1 LTALRAC
8 AMSDL
13 RTAGIKARLFMPRRR
28 SRARGSARAIRM
40 NRLVICIVAVE
51 FSTVAATCFVT
62 SLIYFKMVL
71 TAWPPA
77 EQYVAAAL
85 IIAGIVSIASLGF
98 KQHLAIQAQPRDRY
112 FWSALGA
119 ATLAFSCFLSLLF
132 LFKIADWYS
141 RGTFLFQFLSVSA
154 ALLVARGS
162 IHTYVY
168 SAIKSGSV
176 EARKA
181 VLVGDAKANSRIVK
195 RLQQFGV
202 RYAGV
207 LPFPQADHKGN
218 ASAGALALNVD
229 AFVDQCRAVNPDDVI
244 FLTAPTDLPR
254 IAGLVDALSVLP
266 VTAHIVPTEVND
278 LWTSAKSANLGETAT
293 IQVLRPPLSDFD
305 QTAKRAFDICVAGFS
320 LIALSPLLF
329 MVSLAIKL
337 DSPGPIL
344 FRQNRHGYNNEVI
357 PVLKFRTMTVVE
369 DGETTKTFTQAKAND
384 VRLTRLGRMLR
395 QTNID
400 ELTQLFNVLQGQMSI
415 VGPRPHPIAL
425 NAMFQERIA
434 LFSRR
439 HKVKPGLTGWAQVHG
454 WRGETETVEKMRQ
467 RVEHD
472 LYYIEHWSFL
482 MDLKIILMTLFSKS
496 AYHNAC

>member
-1 LTALRAC
+1 MTDLRAF
-8 AMSDL
+8 SI
-13 RTAGIKARLFMPRRR
+13 RSRLFMPLRP
-28 SRARGSARAIRM
+28 RAQGSARAIRM
-40 NRLVICIVAVE
+40 NQLVIRIVAIE
-51 FSTVAATCFVT
+51 FLTVAATCFAT
-62 SLIYFKMVL
+62 SLIYFKMVF

-85 IIAGIVSIASLGF
+85 IIASIVSIASLGF
-98 KQHLAIQAQPRDRY
+98 KQHVAIQAQPRDHY

-119 ATLAFSCFLSLLF
+119 ATLAFSSFLSLLF

-168 SAIKSGSV
+168 RAIRSGSI

-181 VLVGDAKANSRIVK
+181 VLVGDAKANSHIV
-195 RLQQFGV
+195 RELQKFGV
-202 RYAGV
+202 RDAGV
-207 LPFPQADHKGN
+207 LPFPRANDNANSGAQAF
-218 ASAGALALNVD
+218 AMNVE
-229 AFVDQCRAVNPDDVI
+229 AFVDRCRALNPDDVI
-244 FLTAPTDLPR
+244 FLATPTDLPR

-266 VTAHIVPTEVND
+266 VTAHIIPTEVND

-305 QTAKRAFDICVAGFS
+305 QAAKRAFDICVAGLS

-344 FRQNRHGYNNEVI
+344 FRQNRHGYNNEII
-357 PVLKFRTMTVVE
+357 PVLKFRTMSVVE
-369 DGETTKTFTQAKAND
+369 DGETTTTFTQAKAND
-384 VRLTRLGRMLR
+384 GRLTRLGRMLR
-395 QTNID
+395 RTNID
-400 ELTQLFNVLQGQMSI
+400 ELSQLLNVLQGQMSI

-439 HKVKPGLTGWAQVHG
+439 HNVKPGLTGWAQVHG
-454 WRGETETVEKMRQ
+454 WRGETDTVEKMRQ